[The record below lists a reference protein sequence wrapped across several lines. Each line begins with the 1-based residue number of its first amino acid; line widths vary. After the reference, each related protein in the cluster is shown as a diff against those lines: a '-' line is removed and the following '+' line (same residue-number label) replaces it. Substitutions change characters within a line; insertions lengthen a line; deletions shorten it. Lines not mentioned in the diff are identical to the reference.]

1 MFWNMRGEIKF
12 FGLTFLYILM
22 LYAIFVIHRFIVM
35 ETTRQS
41 KIARL
46 IQKEI
51 SEIFLGFT
59 KNVQQ
64 GTLVSPTI
72 VRISPDLSV
81 ARVYISVFPTNKEQ
95 EILKLV
101 NDKAVSIRHD
111 LAQRTRYQLRT
122 VPTLTFF
129 LDDSLDYLEN
139 IDQLLKG

>member
-1 MFWNMRGEIKF
+1 
-12 FGLTFLYILM
+12 
-22 LYAIFVIHRFIVM
+22 M

-51 SEIFLGFT
+51 SDIFLGFT
-59 KNVQQ
+59 RNLQQ
-64 GTLVSPTI
+64 GILVSPTI

-81 ARVYISVFPTNKEQ
+81 ARVYISVFPKEKEQ
-95 EILKLV
+95 EILNLMNEKT
-101 NDKAVSIRHD
+101 VSIRHD
-111 LAQRTRYQLRT
+111 LAQRTRHQLRT

-139 IDQLLKG
+139 IDQLLKK

>member
-1 MFWNMRGEIKF
+1 
-12 FGLTFLYILM
+12 
-22 LYAIFVIHRFIVM
+22 M

-41 KIARL
+41 KIPRL

-59 KNVQQ
+59 RSLQQ
-64 GTLVSPTI
+64 GILVSPTI

-81 ARVYISVFPTNKEQ
+81 ARVYISVFPSNKEQ
-95 EILKLV
+95 EILQMMYEKS
-101 NDKAVSIRHD
+101 VSIRHD
-111 LAQRTRYQLRT
+111 LAQRTRHQLRT

-139 IDQLLKG
+139 IDQLLNA

>member
-1 MFWNMRGEIKF
+1 VVELVKKLLSLQIN
-12 FGLTFLYILM
+12 Y
-22 LYAIFVIHRFIVM
+22 FIM

-51 SEIFLGFT
+51 SDIFLGFT
-59 KNVQQ
+59 RSLQQ
-64 GTLVSPTI
+64 GILVSPTI

-81 ARVYISVFPTNKEQ
+81 ARVYISVFPSNKEQ
-95 EILKLV
+95 EILQLM
-101 NDKAVSIRHD
+101 NDKSVSIRHD
-111 LAQRTRYQLRT
+111 LAQRTRHQLRT